1 MFRTKTLVILALML
15 FTLFIPVLAT
25 HADDE
30 AESVGTA
37 SVQDDQATND
47 SVTISLTGISPAS
60 AGSSY
65 LASLVSADGKN
76 TLELGTASVNLP
88 VVHGVVQG
96 TGTVDLVFDS
106 GSDSYDGANLQVPL
120 LF

>member
-15 FTLFIPVLAT
+15 FTLVTPVLAT

-47 SVTISLTGISPAS
+47 SVIISLTGIAPAG

-65 LASLVSADGKN
+65 LASLVSADGETILEDDSLFTDMEEPYEYEWN
-76 TLELGTASVNLP
+76 TT
-88 VVHGVVQG
+88 
-96 TGTVDLVFDS
+96 TTTRR
-106 GSDSYDGANLQVPL
+106 
-120 LF
+120 